1 MIYVGIDLGGTN
13 IAAGLVDE
21 NGTLIYKKSI
31 PTGAHRSAEEII
43 KDMADIALDIVNK
56 NGYDLEDVKSI
67 GVGCPGSVDRKNG
80 ILIFANNLPF
90 SDTNIRAGIQ
100 KYIDKPVF
108 LENDANCAALAE
120 AKSGAA
126 KGTKN
131 SVTVTLGTGV
141 GGGIVIDGGV
151 IDGELG
157 HMVIKADGEQCSCGR
172 KGCWEAYASA
182 TALIRQTKQAA
193 EADKN
198 SKLWEYRNKDGKFN
212 GVSAFNAADAGDK
225 TAQQVVDN
233 YVKYVGIGIANIV
246 NIFRPEVIV
255 VGGGVSN
262 QGESLLEPV
271 REYIKGKTYNTGTN
285 SWRIEKA
292 ILGNDAGIIG
302 AALLKG

>member
-1 MIYVGIDLGGTN
+1 MVYVGIDLGGTN

-21 NGTLIYKKSI
+21 NGKLIYKKSI
-31 PTGAHRSAEEII
+31 PTGADRSAEEII
-43 KDMADIALDIVNK
+43 KDMADIALDIVNE
-56 NGYDLEDVKSI
+56 NGYVLEDVKSI
-67 GVGCPGSVDRKNG
+67 GVGCPGSVDKENG
-80 ILIFANNLPF
+80 ILIYANNLPF
-90 SDTNIRAGIQ
+90 SNTNIREEIQ

-108 LENDANCAALAE
+108 LENDANCAAWAE

-141 GGGIVIDGGV
+141 GGGIVINGTV
-151 IDGELG
+151 LDGELG
-157 HMVIKADGEQCSCGR
+157 HTVIKADGEQCTCGR

-212 GVSAFNAADAGDK
+212 GVSAFNAAQAGDK

-233 YVKYVGIGIANIV
+233 YVKYIGIGIANIV
-246 NIFRPEVIV
+246 NTFQPEVIA

-262 QGESLLEPV
+262 QGESLLGPV
-271 REYIKGKTYNTGTN
+271 REYIKGETYNIGIK
-285 SWRIEKA
+285 SWRVEKA
-292 ILGNDAGIIG
+292 VLGNDAGIIG
-302 AALLKG
+302 AALLKA